1 MNDAVHAGLSLAA
14 GAAGSGIATV
24 VALKLRT
31 LTRSGAWAAAVC
43 GTILYAAGGWAWV
56 WLVGVFFVTSS
67 ALTHLEAGP
76 SGQRRRSLDRGGRR
90 WDQVAANGGLATVAA
105 AIHGLTGSGLP
116 LVAAAGAIAAATA
129 DTWATEAGRWS
140 RVPPRLITTWRAV
153 PPGTS
158 GGVTTI
164 GTLGAAAGGT
174 LIGGIA
180 ALLAG
185 GAQPAH
191 LAAAV
196 AVAGF
201 SGAVLDSVLGATI
214 EDRWHW
220 AGNNVINVIATI
232 WGAGVALFFVALRG
246 L

>member
-1 MNDAVHAGLSLAA
+1 MNDVIHPGLSLAA
-14 GAAGSGIATV
+14 GAAGSGIAAV

-31 LTRSGAWAAAVC
+31 LTRSGAWAAAGC

-67 ALTHLEAGP
+67 ALTHLETGP

-105 AIHGLTGSGLP
+105 AVHGLTGSSLP

-129 DTWATEAGRWS
+129 DTWATEIGRWS

-158 GGVTTI
+158 GGVTAP
-164 GTLGAAAGGT
+164 GTLGASAGGAV
-174 LIGGIA
+174 IGGVA

-201 SGAVLDSVLGATI
+201 SGALLDSVLGATV
-214 EDRWHW
+214 EGRWRW
-220 AGNNVINVIATI
+220 LGNSGVNLAATA
-232 WGAGVALFFVALRG
+232 WGAGVALLAARW
-246 L
+246 